1 MNNKANK
8 SLLSDLQYF
17 LDNDATVIASDS
29 KSGKRLLRRYVS
41 DPTGTEWRVVF
52 RVQCGSYTEDS
63 ELLSWAVNKY
73 NLL

>member
-1 MNNKANK
+1 MNNKDK
-8 SLLSDLQYF
+8 SMLSDLQYF